1 MDLFFAKLNSG
12 TFCAMP
18 WMIPNTAIS
27 TTARWFVEDNFR
39 SRSRPKG
46 RVLHWRNGFVVSSRH
61 SLDRN
66 TRDGWRNWD
75 RSEKDYLPALS
86 IRRVVANCCTNWP
99 AAMPSL
105 KERVNQGRK
114 VMAGKVYLVGAG
126 PGDPELLTLKALRVL
141 KAADVVLHDDLVG
154 PEILSLVPPTAQLH
168 NVGKRCGRK
177 SATQAEIN
185 TLLVNYGLLDLQV
198 VRLKGGDPL
207 IFGRGGEEIEALRNA
222 NVEVEVIPG
231 VTAALGAAAAAQIP
245 LTHRRLSSSLIL
257 ITNHH
262 SSAAST
268 TDWPASISP
277 TATVVVYMPG
287 YAYAATA
294 RQLVAAG
301 VKGSTP
307 CAIIS
312 QATRP
317 EERVFKTTI
326 EELRSAPRLSPP
338 TLLVVGE
345 VVRLAEH
352 ASLQEQ
358 FSTRSTIDEFLPLVA
373 QSESLAHSPGN
384 TE

>member
-1 MDLFFAKLNSG
+1 
-12 TFCAMP
+12 
-18 WMIPNTAIS
+18 
-27 TTARWFVEDNFR
+27 
-39 SRSRPKG
+39 
-46 RVLHWRNGFVVSSRH
+46 
-61 SLDRN
+61 
-66 TRDGWRNWD
+66 
-75 RSEKDYLPALS
+75 
-86 IRRVVANCCTNWP
+86 
-99 AAMPSL
+99 
-105 KERVNQGRK
+105 
-114 VMAGKVYLVGAG
+114 MAGKVYLVGAG
-126 PGDPELLTLKALRVL
+126 PGDPELLTLKAIRVL
-141 KAADVVLHDDLVG
+141 KAADVVLHDELVAT
-154 PEILSLVPPTAQLH
+154 EILALVPSTAQVH

-185 TLLVNYGLLDLQV
+185 ALLVNYGLLGLQV

-222 NVEVEVIPG
+222 NLDVEVIPG

-245 LTHRRLSSSLIL
+245 LTHRRLSSSLIF

-262 SSAAST
+262 SSAATT

-294 RQLVAAG
+294 RQLVAVGLKA
-301 VKGSTP
+301 STP

-317 EERVFKTTI
+317 EERVYKTTI
-326 EELRSAPRLSPP
+326 EKLSSAPRLPAP

-352 ASLQEQ
+352 ASLHEQ
-358 FSTRSTIDEFLPLVA
+358 FSTHNATEEFLPVVA
-373 QSESLAHSPGN
+373 QLEPFAQGQGNSQNSERPW
-384 TE
+384 

>member
-1 MDLFFAKLNSG
+1 
-12 TFCAMP
+12 
-18 WMIPNTAIS
+18 
-27 TTARWFVEDNFR
+27 
-39 SRSRPKG
+39 
-46 RVLHWRNGFVVSSRH
+46 
-61 SLDRN
+61 
-66 TRDGWRNWD
+66 
-75 RSEKDYLPALS
+75 
-86 IRRVVANCCTNWP
+86 
-99 AAMPSL
+99 
-105 KERVNQGRK
+105 
-114 VMAGKVYLVGAG
+114 MAGKVYLVGAG

-141 KAADVVLHDDLVG
+141 QAADVVLHDELVG
-154 PEILSLVPPTAQLH
+154 AEILSLAPPKAQIH

-185 TLLVNYGLLDLQV
+185 ALLINFALLDLQV
-198 VRLKGGDPL
+198 VRLKGGDPF

-222 NVEVEVIPG
+222 NLAVEVIPG

-245 LTHRRLSSSLIL
+245 LTHRRISSSLIFV
-257 ITNHH
+257 TNHH
-262 SSAAST
+262 SSAITGS
-268 TDWPASISP
+268 DWPTSISP

-301 VKGSTP
+301 LKASTP

-326 EELRSAPRLSPP
+326 EQLHSTPRLPAP

-352 ASLQEQ
+352 PSLHEQ
-358 FSTRSTIDEFLPLVA
+358 LSSRSTIEEFLPLLA
-373 QSESLAHSPGN
+373 QSESFAQSQGN
-384 TE
+384 TETSERPE

>member
-1 MDLFFAKLNSG
+1 
-12 TFCAMP
+12 
-18 WMIPNTAIS
+18 
-27 TTARWFVEDNFR
+27 
-39 SRSRPKG
+39 
-46 RVLHWRNGFVVSSRH
+46 
-61 SLDRN
+61 
-66 TRDGWRNWD
+66 
-75 RSEKDYLPALS
+75 
-86 IRRVVANCCTNWP
+86 
-99 AAMPSL
+99 
-105 KERVNQGRK
+105 
-114 VMAGKVYLVGAG
+114 
-126 PGDPELLTLKALRVL
+126 
-141 KAADVVLHDDLVG
+141 
-154 PEILSLVPPTAQLH
+154 
-168 NVGKRCGRK
+168 
-177 SATQAEIN
+177 
-185 TLLVNYGLLDLQV
+185 

-231 VTAALGAAAAAQIP
+231 VTAALGAAATAQIP
-245 LTHRRLSSSLIL
+245 LTHRRFSSSLIF

-262 SSAAST
+262 SSAANTS
-268 TDWPASISP
+268 DWPASISP

-384 TE
+384 TENSGRPE